1 MTAALWLRFVSDT
14 DGICASYTLHRTT
27 RLPVI
32 LLRFFSSEPANPA
45 TCAPRLNPMRCVFS
59 VMSLTSP
66 LSSIPRR
73 KTAICDGVAES

>member
-1 MTAALWLRFVSDT
+1 MAFALVTL
-14 DGICASYTLHRTT
+14 YTEP

-59 VMSLTSP
+59 VMSLTRP
-66 LSSIPRR
+66 LSSIPLR